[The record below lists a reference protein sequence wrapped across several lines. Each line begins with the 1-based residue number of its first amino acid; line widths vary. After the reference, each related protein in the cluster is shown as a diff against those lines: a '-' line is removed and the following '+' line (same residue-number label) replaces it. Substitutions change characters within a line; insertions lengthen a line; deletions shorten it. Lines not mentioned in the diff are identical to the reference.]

1 MTVRRLL
8 FLLPVLAFLGISVGL
23 AIGLTRDPSTL
34 PSALLDK
41 PAPAFDL
48 STVPGR
54 DGEGLSTD
62 DLRGQVSLVNIF
74 ASWCGPCRVEHPLL
88 ARLADQGVTVHGIN
102 YKDNAEA
109 ARAFLE
115 ELGDPYR
122 RVGFDESG
130 RVAIDWG
137 VYGVPETY
145 VVNAEGRIVH
155 RHVGPLMPRDVQETI
170 LPLLEELR
178 G

>member
-1 MTVRRLL
+1 MTVRRRL
-8 FLLPVLAFLGISVGL
+8 FVLPVLAFLGISVGL

-41 PAPAFDL
+41 PAPVFDL
-48 STVPGR
+48 PTVPGR

-88 ARLADQGVTVHGIN
+88 TRLADQGITVHGIN
-102 YKDNAEA
+102 YKDNPEA